1 MRAGIFTFFVACVIG
16 CNLHTQI
23 DHAAIQR
30 YAPIVDAAAALV
42 EERSPFSISD
52 PFVKAFVEKNPE
64 VIGLILVVDRQNR
77 ISLIKDESTS
87 ERIDERTD
95 PITGSLKDPDG
106 TERRFYEFRR
116 TYRTNDTSWT
126 LLVRTKR
133 G

>member
-1 MRAGIFTFFVACVIG
+1 MRAAIFIFFAACVIG
-16 CNLHTQI
+16 CNPHTQI
-23 DHAAIQR
+23 DQAAIQR
-30 YAPIVDAAAALV
+30 YTPIVDAAAALV
-42 EERSPFSISD
+42 EERSPFYISD

-64 VIGLILVVDRQNR
+64 IIGLILVVDRQNR

-95 PITGSLKDPDG
+95 PITGSLKYPDE

-116 TYRTNDTSWT
+116 TYGTNDTSGT
-126 LLVRTKR
+126 LLVRIKR